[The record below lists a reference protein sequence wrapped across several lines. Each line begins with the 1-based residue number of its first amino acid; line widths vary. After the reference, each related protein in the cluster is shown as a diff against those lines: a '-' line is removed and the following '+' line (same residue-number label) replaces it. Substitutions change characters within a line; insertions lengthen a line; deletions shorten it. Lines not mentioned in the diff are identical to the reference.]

1 VAGVA
6 RWAACLRMLVNLVTV
21 VSISSRVLSFHS
33 PFTWLLISDLYLFQS
48 VRELWS
54 LGVGHLVMSIVLRVV
69 MIGVWSDD
77 KS

>member
-1 VAGVA
+1 
-6 RWAACLRMLVNLVTV
+6 VNLVTAA
-21 VSISSRVLSFHS
+21 SISSLVLSFHS
-33 PFTWLLISDLYLFQS
+33 PFTWLLISDLHLCQS

-54 LGVGHLVMSIVLRVV
+54 LDVGFLVMGVVQRVV